1 MMKLKNILAN
11 VDIINSKGNLDLVVS
26 DFDFDSRKIKEN
38 SLFIAIKG
46 TLNDGHN
53 YIQNVI
59 DNGASCIIC
68 ENFPETINTDITYI
82 KVSNSAKACGIIAS
96 NFYNNPSSKINLIG
110 ITGTNGKTSTVT
122 ILFNLFTELGYN
134 VGLIST
140 VENKINDRIIESTH
154 TTPDQK
160 SLNLLLSEMYS
171 NSCQYVFME
180 VSSHAIDQFRI
191 EGLEFKLAIF
201 SNITHDHLD
210 YHKTFQNYINAKK
223 KFFDNLP
230 KSSFAL
236 VNNDDKHSAI
246 MLQNCEAIK
255 KSFSIKNNADFKAII
270 LENHFDGLNLKID
283 NQNVWIPLVGR
294 FNAYNIMA
302 VYASALIL
310 GENKTDVLTKLSNI
324 KTAEGRFEYI
334 KSEDGKFAIVDYAHT
349 PDALENVLNTIN
361 EIRLKENKLITVV
374 GTGGN
379 RDKTK
384 RPIMTKI
391 AVNSSS
397 KVILTSDNPRNE
409 NPEDILDDMLSETS
423 ANDYQKILRITN
435 RKEAIRTACA
445 LAKAGDIILVA
456 GKGHEKYQE
465 INGVKHHFDD
475 KEIIKQNF
483 KNI

>member
-1 MMKLKNILAN
+1 M
-11 VDIINSKGNLDLVVS
+11 DLMIE
-26 DFDFDSRKIKEN
+26 DFDFDSRKISSN
-38 SLFIAIKG
+38 SMFIAING
-46 TLNDGHN
+46 TQTDGHN
-53 YIQNVI
+53 YIDDVI
-59 DNGASCIIC
+59 KKGASSIVC
-68 ENFPETINTDITYI
+68 EEFPEIIQDNITYI
-82 KVSNSAKACGIIAS
+82 KVKNSAKSCGQIAS
-96 NFYNNPSSKINLIG
+96 NFYKNPSSKLNLIG

-122 ILFNLFTELGYN
+122 MLFNLFKELGYK
-134 VGLIST
+134 VGLLST
-140 VENKINDRIIESTH
+140 VENRINSRIIEATH

-160 SLNLLLSEMYS
+160 ALNKMLAEMLEE
-171 NSCQYVFME
+171 SCDYVFME
-180 VSSHAIDQFRI
+180 VSSHAIEQYRI

-210 YHKTFQNYINAKK
+210 YHKTFQNYITAKK
-223 KFFDNLP
+223 KFFDNL
-230 KSSFAL
+230 SGSAYAL
-236 VNNDDKHSAI
+236 VNNDDKHSAV
-246 MLQNCEAIK
+246 MLQNCKANK
-255 KSFSIKNNADFKAII
+255 RTFGLKSNADFKAII
-270 LENHFDGLNLKID
+270 LESHFDGINLKI
-283 NQNVWIPLVGR
+283 NSENIWVPLAGK
-294 FNAYNIMA
+294 FNAYNILA
-302 VYASALIL
+302 VYAVAMIL
-310 GENKTDVLTKLSNI
+310 NQDKTEVLTKISNI

-334 KSEDGKFAIVDYAHT
+334 KSDDGKFAIVDYAHT

-361 EIRLKENKLITVV
+361 EIRSKQNDLITVI

-379 RDKTK
+379 RDKSK

-391 AVNSSS
+391 AVNAST

-423 ANDYQKILRITN
+423 NEDYQKILRITN

-483 KNI
+483 KKQ